1 MKKIILP
8 SLLMTQILTANV
20 FADNELKTSD
30 VFVTA
35 TRTPISK
42 NNVIADVTTISSEE
56 IERAGSSSLPEL
68 LQRQPGIEISNL
80 GGSGKVSTL
89 SLRGTSSTHSVVL
102 IDGMRVGAAT
112 SGFSAIE
119 HIPLSQIEKI
129 EILRGPASSLYGQ
142 DAIGGVIQIFTKKG
156 VEGFKPYVGIGYG
169 SYNTSNFQSGIRGG
183 NNQTTYAIN
192 FSAMNTGG
200 FSAFIPN
207 PNNTSGA
214 VTNAANLDKDGYKNY
229 SLSSSLNHKI
239 NQDYEIDFQYFLSKG
254 KNKFDQRFA
263 NFSPFVDFKNE
274 ARQESYGLNLK
285 GQINNAW
292 QSSIKIGQSTDKY
305 LDKQKFNPNIG
316 DFLPDPILGC
326 GGFCGA
332 QDSTLVDLYK
342 TTQNQFAWQNNIKL
356 NKGSLTLL
364 YDFLE
369 QKIKT
374 TDLYEKTQR
383 TNNGLMVGYGVIEDK
398 HNFQANLRKDFS
410 SVYDDVVTGNV
421 GYAFAF
427 NSNWTVASSYGT
439 AFVSPSFNYLYSLA
453 DTYAL
458 GNPNLKPEKSKNIE
472 GSIRYKDDSGSIS
485 LTMFQNKIDDFIIYS
500 NPTFITGSRN
510 TTQNLN
516 KAEIQGLTIS
526 GDQFLGHFQ
535 IKGSITSQSAKNED
549 TDLYLPRRAKTF
561 GNINLNYYIGYWNLG
576 IEESFSDKRF
586 DDKENMIKLS
596 GYALT
601 NIVAD
606 YKINDKLK
614 LNLRLNNVFD
624 KDYSL
629 AAEGSSGFRYQTP
642 GRSLFANLRYDF

>member
-1 MKKIILP
+1 
-8 SLLMTQILTANV
+8 MTQLFTVNV
-20 FADNELKTSD
+20 FADNELKISN

-35 TRTPISK
+35 TRTPIAK
-42 NNVIADVTTISSEE
+42 NNVIADVTTISSED

-80 GGSGKVSTL
+80 GGPGKVSTL
-89 SLRGTSSTHSVVL
+89 SLRGTSSTHSIVL

-119 HIPLSQIEKI
+119 HIPLSQIRKI

-156 VEGFKPYVGIGYG
+156 VDGFKPYVGIGYG

-192 FSAMNTGG
+192 FAAMNTDG

-239 NQDYEIDFQYFLSKG
+239 NQDYEIDLQYFLSEG
-254 KNKFDQRFA
+254 KNKFDQQFA
-263 NFSPFVDFKNE
+263 NFAPFVDFKNE
-274 ARQESYGLNLK
+274 ARQKSYGLNLK

-305 LDKQKFNPNIG
+305 LDKQKWNPNIG
-316 DFLPDPILGC
+316 VYDPTPTSSWGC

-332 QDSTLVDLYK
+332 QDSSLVDLYK
-342 TTQNQFAWQNNIKL
+342 TTQNQFTWQNNIKL

-383 TNNGLMVGYGVIEDK
+383 TNHGVMVGYSLIEDK
-398 HNFQANLRKDFS
+398 HNFQSNFRKDFNS
-410 SVYDDVVTGNV
+410 AYDDAVTGNI
-421 GYAFAF
+421 GYAYSI
-427 NSNWTVASSYGT
+427 NSNWTIASSYGT

-500 NPTFITGSRN
+500 NPTYSTGSRT

-535 IKGSITSQSAKNED
+535 IKGSVTSQSAKNED
-549 TDLYLPRRAKTF
+549 TDKYLPRRASLI
-561 GNINLNYYIGYWNLG
+561 GNISLNYYIGQWNIG
-576 IEESFSDKRF
+576 VEETFSGNRF
-586 DDKENMIKLS
+586 NDAANTVNLS

-629 AAEGSSGFRYQTP
+629 AAEGASGFRYQTA
-642 GRSLFANLRYDF
+642 GRNIFANLNYDF

>member
-1 MKKIILP
+1 MAQLF
-8 SLLMTQILTANV
+8 TTNV

-35 TRTPISK
+35 TRTPIAK
-42 NNVIADVTTISSEE
+42 NNVIADVTSISSED

-80 GGSGKVSTL
+80 GGAGKVSTIGI
-89 SLRGTSSTHSVVL
+89 RGTSSTHSIILV
-102 IDGMRVGAAT
+102 DGIRLGAAT

-129 EILRGPASSLYGQ
+129 EIVRGPASSLYGQ

-156 VEGFKPYVGIGYG
+156 VDGFKPYVGVGYG

-192 FSAMNTGG
+192 FAAMNTNG

-207 PNNTSGA
+207 PNNNELDPATA
-214 VTNAANLDKDGYKNY
+214 NASNLDKDGYKNY

-239 NQDYEIDFQYFLSKG
+239 NQDYEIDFQYFLSDG
-254 KNKFDQRFA
+254 KNKFDNRYA
-263 NFSPFVDFKNE
+263 NYSPGVDYKNE
-274 ARQESYGLNLK
+274 TKQESYAANLK
-285 GQINNAW
+285 GQINKIW
-292 QSSIKIGQSTDKY
+292 QSSIKAGQSTDKY
-305 LDKQKFNPNIG
+305 LDKQKYNANFNFG
-316 DFLPDPILGC
+316 QDDPSL
-326 GGFCGA
+326 
-332 QDSTLVDLYK
+332 SDLYK
-342 TTQNQFAWQNNIKL
+342 TTQDQLTWQNNIAL
-356 NKGSLTLL
+356 SRGSITLL
-364 YDFLE
+364 YDFLK
-369 QKIKT
+369 QRIKT

-383 TNNGLMVGYGVIEDK
+383 TNHGLMVGYSLTEEK
-398 HNFQANLRKDFS
+398 HNFQSNIRKDFNTA
-410 SVYDDVVTGNV
+410 YDDAVTGNI
-421 GYAFAF
+421 GYAYSI
-427 NSNWTVASSYGT
+427 NSNWTIASSYGT

-472 GSIRYKDDSGSIS
+472 GSIRYRDDAGSMS
-485 LTMFQNKIDDFIIYS
+485 LTIFQNKIDDFIIYS
-500 NPTFITGSRN
+500 NPYPAITRTS
-510 TTQNLN
+510 TQNLN

-535 IKGSITSQSAKNED
+535 IKGSLTSQSAKNED
-549 TDLYLPRRAKTF
+549 TDKYLPRRASLI
-561 GNINLNYYIGYWNLG
+561 GNINLNYYIGNWNIG
-576 IEESFSDKRF
+576 IEETFSGKRF
-586 DDKENMIKLS
+586 DDKENMVNLS

-614 LNLRLNNVFD
+614 LNVRLNNVFD

-629 AAEGSSGFRYQTP
+629 AAEGRSGFKYQTP

>member
-1 MKKIILP
+1 MAQLF
-8 SLLMTQILTANV
+8 TVNV
-20 FADNELKTSD
+20 FADTELKTSD

-42 NNVIADVTTISSEE
+42 NNVIADVTTISSED

-80 GGSGKVSTL
+80 GGAGKVSTL
-89 SLRGTSSTHSVVL
+89 SIRGTGSTHSIVL

-129 EILRGPASSLYGQ
+129 EILRGAASSLYGQ

-156 VEGFKPYVGIGYG
+156 VDGFKPYVGIGYG

-192 FSAMNTGG
+192 FAAMNTDG
-200 FSAFIPN
+200 FSAFVPN
-207 PNNTSGA
+207 PNNNVA
-214 VTNAANLDKDGYKNY
+214 NAASLDKDGFKNY

-239 NQDYEIDFQYFLSKG
+239 NQNYEIDFQYYLSKS
-254 KNKFDQRFA
+254 KNKFDNRFA
-263 NFSPFVDFKNE
+263 DFTPFVDYKNE
-274 ARQESYGLNLK
+274 ARQESYAANLK

-316 DFLPDPILGC
+316 VVDEGNC
-326 GGFCGA
+326 GGPCGA

-383 TNNGLMVGYGVIEDK
+383 TNHGLMIGYGVIEDK
-398 HNFQANLRKDFS
+398 HNFQTNIRKDFNS
-410 SVYDDVVTGNV
+410 AYDDAITGNI
-421 GYAFAF
+421 GYAYSI
-427 NSNWTVASSYGT
+427 NSNWTIASSYGT

-453 DTYAL
+453 DKYAL

-472 GSIRYKDDSGSIS
+472 ASIRYKDDSGSIS

-500 NPTFITGSRN
+500 NPSYTEYSRT

-516 KAEIQGLTIS
+516 KVEIQGLTIS
-526 GDQFLGHFQ
+526 GDQFFGHLQ
-535 IKGSITSQSAKNED
+535 IKGSVTTQSAKNED
-549 TDLYLPRRAKTF
+549 TDKYLPRRATAL
-561 GNINLNYYIGYWNLG
+561 GNLNLNYYIGFWNIG
-576 IEESFSDKRF
+576 IEETFSDKRF
-586 DDKENMIKLS
+586 DDKENTVKLS

-629 AAEGSSGFRYQTP
+629 AAEGTSGFKYQTP
-642 GRSLFANLRYDF
+642 GRSLFTNLRYDF

>member
-1 MKKIILP
+1 MAQLF
-8 SLLMTQILTANV
+8 TANV

-42 NNVIADVTTISSEE
+42 NNVIADVTTIYPEE

-68 LQRQPGIEISNL
+68 LQRQPGVEISNL
-80 GGSGKVSTL
+80 GGAGKVSTL
-89 SLRGTSSTHSVVL
+89 SLRGTSSTHSIVL

-156 VEGFKPYVGIGYG
+156 VDGFKPYVGIGYG

-192 FSAMNTGG
+192 FAAMNTGG

-254 KNKFDQRFA
+254 KNKFDQRYA
-263 NFSPFVDFKNE
+263 DFSPFVDFKNE

-305 LDKQKFNPNIG
+305 LDKQKFNPAIG
-316 DFLPDPILGC
+316 LILPDPPPDGC
-326 GGFCGA
+326 GGPCGA

-383 TNNGLMVGYGVIEDK
+383 TNHGLMVGYGLIEDK
-398 HNFQANLRKDFS
+398 HNFQTNFRKDFNS
-410 SVYDDVVTGNV
+410 AYDDAVTGNI
-421 GYAFAF
+421 GYAYSI
-427 NSNWTVASSYGT
+427 NSNWTITSSFGT

-472 GSIRYKDDSGSIS
+472 GSIRYKDDSGSMS

-500 NPTFITGSRN
+500 NPYPNITRTS
-510 TTQNLN
+510 TQNLN

-535 IKGSITSQSAKNED
+535 IKGGMTFQSAKNED

-561 GNINLNYYIGYWNLG
+561 GNINFNYYIGSWNVG
-576 IEESFSDKRF
+576 VEETYSDKRF
-586 DDKENMIKLS
+586 DNKENTVKLS

-601 NIVAD
+601 NIVAG
-606 YKINDKLK
+606 YKINDKLN

-629 AAEGSSGFRYQTP
+629 AAEGASGFRYQTP

>member
-1 MKKIILP
+1 
-8 SLLMTQILTANV
+8 MTQFFTANV
-20 FADNELKTSD
+20 FADTELKTDD

-35 TRTPISK
+35 TRTPILK
-42 NNVIADVTTISSEE
+42 NNVIADVTTISSED

-80 GGSGKVSTL
+80 GGAGKVSTL
-89 SLRGTSSTHSVVL
+89 SIRGSSSTHSIVL

-156 VEGFKPYVGIGYG
+156 VDGFKPYVGIGYG

-192 FSAMNTGG
+192 FAAMNTDG

-207 PNNTSGA
+207 PNKTIA
-214 VTNAANLDKDGYKNY
+214 NAANLDRDEYKNY
-229 SLSSSLNHKI
+229 SLSSFLNHKI
-239 NQDYEIDFQYFLSKG
+239 NQDYEIDLQYFLSKG
-254 KNKFDQRFA
+254 KNKFDQQFA
-263 NFSPFVDFKNE
+263 NFAPFVDFKNE
-274 ARQESYGLNLK
+274 TKQESYAVNLK

-305 LDKQKFNPNIG
+305 LDKQKFNLISN
-316 DFLPDPILGC
+316 L
-326 GGFCGA
+326 
-332 QDSTLVDLYK
+332 QDSSLVDLYK

-364 YDFLE
+364 YDFLQ

-383 TNNGLMVGYGVIEDK
+383 TNHGLMVGYSLIEVR
-398 HNFQANLRKDFS
+398 HNFQTNIRKDFNS
-410 SVYDDVVTGNV
+410 AYDDAITGNI
-421 GYAFAF
+421 GYAYSI
-427 NSNWTVASSYGT
+427 NSNWTIASSYGT
-439 AFVSPSFNYLYSLA
+439 AFVSPSFNFLYSLA
-453 DTYAL
+453 DDFAL

-472 GSIRYKDDSGSIS
+472 ASIRYKDGDGSLN
-485 LTMFQNKIDDFIIYS
+485 LTIFQNRINDFIIYTIPDDPGLRTS
-500 NPTFITGSRN
+500 
-510 TTQNLN
+510 TQNLN
-516 KAEIQGLTIS
+516 KAEIQGLTFS
-526 GDQFLGHFQ
+526 GDQFFGHFQ
-535 IKGSITSQSAKNED
+535 IKGSATGQSAKNED
-549 TDLYLPRRAKTF
+549 TDKYLPRRASLI
-561 GNINLNYYIGYWNLG
+561 GNINLNYYIGFWNIG
-576 IEESFSDKRF
+576 IEETFSNKRF
-586 DDKENMIKLS
+586 DDKENTVKLS

-629 AAEGSSGFRYQTP
+629 AAEGTSGFKYQTP
-642 GRSLFANLRYDF
+642 GRSLFTNLRYDF

>member
-1 MKKIILP
+1 
-8 SLLMTQILTANV
+8 MTQLFSANV

-42 NNVIADVTTISSEE
+42 NNVIADVTTISSED

-80 GGSGKVSTL
+80 GGPGKVSTL
-89 SLRGTSSTHSVVL
+89 SLRGTSSTHSIVL

-112 SGFSAIE
+112 TGFSAIE

-129 EILRGPASSLYGQ
+129 EIVRGPASSLYGQ

-156 VEGFKPYVGIGYG
+156 VDGFKPYVGIGYG

-192 FSAMNTGG
+192 FSAMNTDG

-292 QSSIKIGQSTDKY
+292 QSSIKVGQSTDKY

-316 DFLPDPILGC
+316 DFGL
-326 GGFCGA
+326 

-383 TNNGLMVGYGVIEDK
+383 TNHAVMVGYSLIEDK
-398 HNFQANLRKDFS
+398 HNFQSNFRKDFNS
-410 SVYDDVVTGNV
+410 AYDDAVTGNI
-421 GYAFAF
+421 GYAYSI
-427 NSNWTVASSYGT
+427 NSNWTVSSSYGT
-439 AFVSPSFNYLYSLA
+439 AFVSPSFNFLYSLA
-453 DTYAL
+453 DSTAL

-472 GSIRYKDDSGSIS
+472 GSIRYKDYSGSAS

-500 NPTFITGSRN
+500 NPLFIEGLRN

-526 GDQFLGHFQ
+526 GDQFFGHFQ
-535 IKGSITSQSAKNED
+535 MKGSLTSQSAKNED
-549 TDLYLPRRAKTF
+549 TDKYLPRRASLI
-561 GNINLNYYIGYWNLG
+561 GNLNLNYYIGHWNIG
-576 IEESFSDKRF
+576 VEETFSGNRF
-586 DDKENMIKLS
+586 DDAANSVNLS

-601 NIVAD
+601 NIVSD

-614 LNLRLNNVFD
+614 LNLRLNNLLD
-624 KDYSL
+624 KNYSL
-629 AAEGSSGFRYQTP
+629 AAEGTSGFKYQTP

>member
-1 MKKIILP
+1 MKKIILS
-8 SLLMTQILTANV
+8 SLLMAQFFVSNV
-20 FADNELKTSD
+20 FADTELKTED

-35 TRTPISK
+35 TRTPILK
-42 NNVIADVTTISSEE
+42 NNVIADVTTISSED

-80 GGSGKVSTL
+80 GGAGKVSTL
-89 SLRGTSSTHSVVL
+89 SIRGSSSTHSIVL

-119 HIPLSQIEKI
+119 NIPLSQIEKI

-156 VEGFKPYVGIGYG
+156 VDGFKPYVGIGYG

-192 FSAMNTGG
+192 FSAMNTDS

-263 NFSPFVDFKNE
+263 DFSPFVDFKNE

-305 LDKQKFNPNIG
+305 LDKQKFNPNKGVFDI
-316 DFLPDPILGC
+316 PNC
-326 GGFCGA
+326 GGFCGE

-383 TNNGLMVGYGVIEDK
+383 TNHGVMVGYSLIEDK
-398 HNFQANLRKDFS
+398 HNFQSNFRKDFNS
-410 SVYDDVVTGNV
+410 AYDDAVTGNI
-421 GYAFAF
+421 GYAYSI
-427 NSNWTVASSYGT
+427 NSNWTVSSSYGT
-439 AFVSPSFNYLYSLA
+439 AFVSPSFNFLYSLA
-453 DTYAL
+453 DSFAL

-472 GSIRYKDDSGSIS
+472 GSIRYKDDSGSMS
-485 LTMFQNKIDDFIIYS
+485 LTMFQNKIDDFIIYTA
-500 NPTFITGSRN
+500 PAAGGSR
-510 TTQNLN
+510 TSTQNLN
-516 KAEIQGLTIS
+516 KAEIQGLTIL
-526 GDQFLGHFQ
+526 GDQFFGHFQ
-535 IKGSITSQSAKNED
+535 IKGSATGQSAKNED
-549 TDLYLPRRAKTF
+549 TDKYLPRRASLI
-561 GNINLNYYIGYWNLG
+561 GNINLNYYIGFWNIG
-576 IEESFSDKRF
+576 IEETFSDKRF
-586 DDKENMIKLS
+586 DDKENTVKLS

-629 AAEGSSGFRYQTP
+629 AAEGTSGFKYQTP
-642 GRSLFANLRYDF
+642 GRSLFTNLRYDF